1 MDNSNSSAAG
11 ALERDIASARFE
23 LPRAADRSCP
33 NVAASRTQDC
43 CSRNRANR
51 DVAATGRCHQIARCL
66 LDKNMPAIG
75 DEPGGS
81 ADLAGGYVSAAG
93 VYRNTA
99 LNAAHLNVSAPGGN
113 IKVVISWHRNIKHHC
128 KMLPP
133 MAMWRACQQ
142 QHSIRRVARDKREA
156 VQNSPRAGIV

>member
-75 DEPGGS
+75 DEPGGA
-81 ADLAGGYVSAAG
+81 ADL
-93 VYRNTA
+93 
-99 LNAAHLNVSAPGGN
+99 PGGN
-113 IKVVISWHRNIKHHC
+113 IKVVISWHRNVKHHC